1 MLFSAF
7 RFGKTY
13 DGESSNRH
21 PVVKVFIVLGFVLLG
36 IIAVTALAIVFGLV
50 VQWLWNALMPV
61 IFNLPEVTYW
71 QAVGLVVLGHIL
83 FGSHNHN
90 HSSRSKVRGRSS
102 RSKRDNHSDEKH
114 VYINKNGHECHYD
127 SFREFWNDYGRD
139 AFDKWLNR
147 NEPKLEPEDVQG

>member
-13 DGESSNRH
+13 GDETPRH
-21 PVVKVFIVLGFVLLG
+21 PLKKVVVVLGFVILG

-71 QAVGLVVLGHIL
+71 QAVGLVVLGHITTITL
-83 FGSHNHN
+83 QKSTEEAGTTTTAMKSMSISTRMDMNTTTTPSV
-90 HSSRSKVRGRSS
+90 SSGTTTAATPLTSG
-102 RSKRDNHSDEKH
+102 
-114 VYINKNGHECHYD
+114 
-127 SFREFWNDYGRD
+127 
-139 AFDKWLNR
+139 
-147 NEPKLEPEDVQG
+147 

>member
-13 DGESSNRH
+13 GDDTPRH
-21 PVVKVFIVLGFVLLG
+21 PLKKVFVVLGFVILG
-36 IIAVTALAIVFGLV
+36 IIAVTALAIIFGLV

-61 IFNLPEVTYW
+61 IFSLPEVTYW
-71 QAVGLVVLGHIL
+71 QAVGLVVLGHIF
-83 FGSHNHN
+83 FGNHN
-90 HSSRSKVRGRSS
+90 HSTKVNRGSRH
-102 RSKRDNHSDEKH
+102 DNHSDEKH
-114 VYINKNGHECHYD
+114 VHINENGHEHHYD

-147 NEPKLEPEDVQG
+147 NEPKSEPENT